1 MSLFPKRHTLKLK
14 KAIPKLSQFP
24 TSIWDINKFL
34 KEIALDGIEHAIG
47 IDAGFTEEGLMT
59 ITIRYRPRDQKK
71 IQQSATLAFGTIK
84 QG

>member
-1 MSLFPKRHTLKLK
+1 MSLFPKKPILKLK

-24 TSIWDINKFL
+24 TSIWDISDFL
-34 KEIALDGIEHAIG
+34 KGLSEDGIEHAIG
-47 IDAGFTEEGLMT
+47 FDAGFTEEGLMT

-71 IQQSATLAFGTIK
+71 LQQSATLAFGTIK